1 MLSLTPSIDW
11 WSVLTCTALVGA
23 VHGTAAYFRGRRQ
36 RLRHQRGGEQPASWP
51 GLDSLSTV
59 LPALAPPVVPHPQR
73 DVAGTVASPEYD
85 RVLQLIRTEIAA
97 REAASS
103 ALQVAEDRYRGI
115 FENSVEG
122 IFQTT
127 PDGRYLTANPA
138 LARIYGYHSADE
150 VIAGIGN
157 IQSQLYVDPSR
168 RAEFARLISENDVVT
183 DFESQVYRRDGSIIW
198 ISENARVIRDSYGA
212 VERYEGTVVDIT
224 EKKQLDD
231 WRRQKEQA
239 DAANQAKSTF
249 LARMSHEIRT
259 PLNGVIGMLELLKVT
274 PLDGKQQHHVQI
286 ARTSAG
292 VLLSLINHLLDF
304 SKIEAGKLELE
315 CVEFDLQTLVEDVV
329 EMFGYQAQ
337 VKRLELSAH
346 VLPDVPRIVRGD
358 PERIRQ
364 MLINL
369 VNNALKFTERGEV
382 SIRVSRDPE
391 GNAEHGIL
399 FSIRDTGIGIPAH
412 QIDKLFTPFVQ
423 ADASTTR
430 KYGGTGLGLAICRQL
445 AELMGGVIAVASEVG
460 KGSVF
465 WFRLPLIPVSDS
477 ERRLQSIP
485 NSLSRLRVLAVDDN
499 VTNLTIL
506 HDQLSRWSFRPT
518 LLSDPT
524 KAIEELR
531 RAQIAGDPYRLV
543 ILDHQ
548 MPVLD
553 GEQLARA
560 IRSEPDLARAVLMM
574 LTSADNPLSREQRER
589 VGLAACITK
598 PIRQSRLFDTIISA
612 FHPGLASRPEETPAP
627 LGNVPAV
634 PVPHRGRLLLA
645 EDNEINQLVA
655 VEMLQNAG
663 WDVDVVADGQAA
675 VDAVLR
681 TPYDGVLM
689 DCQMPVMDG
698 LAATQEIRRLET
710 QNCLS
715 AQKSHP
721 LPIIALT
728 ANAST
733 QDRDRCL
740 GAGMVAFVSKPIVVD
755 QMLETLTTYIRP
767 STVSKAKADECA
779 TRTEAMATER
789 RSIQA
794 AAEDRVEFAAS
805 DLCGAPISIDAEPA
819 IVLSELLHRC
829 SGNEGFAVRI
839 LQKFQTKLPSVVR
852 SIADAARDRSYAAC
866 APLAHSLK
874 GSAANVSARVLSA
887 AAADVERWAKQKDE
901 TDPAW
906 FLDQLDREADRLETW
921 LSEYIQSGGQAQ
933 EIVAVGGVVSR
944 EAAGLTASCGEK
956 GGRS

>member
-1 MLSLTPSIDW
+1 MLPSFIPPAIDW
-11 WSVLTCTALVGA
+11 WTVLVGTALVGS
-23 VHGTAAYFRGRRQ
+23 VHTAFGCLRRRASQ
-36 RLRHQRGGEQPASWP
+36 TACASEGEASKRAAS
-51 GLDSLSTV
+51 G
-59 LPALAPPVVPHPQR
+59 AFEPVGP
-73 DVAGTVASPEYD
+73 TEYD
-85 RVLQLIRTEIAA
+85 RILQLIRTEISA
-97 REAASS
+97 REAAAT
-103 ALQVAEDRYRGI
+103 ALVAAEARYKSI

-127 PDGRYLTANPA
+127 PDGRYLAANPA
-138 LARIYGYHSADE
+138 LARIYGYSSPDE

-157 IQSQLYVDPSR
+157 IQSQLYVDSGR
-168 RAEFARLISENDVVT
+168 RAEFARLIADDGVVT

-198 ISENARVIRDSYGA
+198 ISENARIIRGPDGA
-212 VERYEGTVVDIT
+212 IERYEGTVVDIT

-239 DAANQAKSTF
+239 DAANQAKSSF

-304 SKIEAGKLELE
+304 SKIEAGRLELE
-315 CVEFDLQTLVEDVV
+315 SVEFDLQTLVEDVV

-337 VKRLELSAH
+337 VKKLELSAH

-382 SIRVSRDPE
+382 GIRVSRDPE
-391 GNAEHGIL
+391 SASDHGIL
-399 FSIRDTGIGIPAH
+399 FSVRDTGIGIPANH
-412 QIDKLFTPFVQ
+412 IDRLFSPFVQ

-430 KYGGTGLGLAICRQL
+430 KFGGTGLGLAICKQL
-445 AELMGGVIAVASEVG
+445 AELMGGLIAVASEVG

-465 WFRLPLIPVSDS
+465 WFRLPLMPVSDG

-485 NSLSRLRVLAVDDN
+485 SAVSRLRVLAIDDN

-524 KAIEELR
+524 RVIAELR
-531 RAQIAGDPYRLV
+531 RAQVAGDPYRLV
-543 ILDHQ
+543 ILDHK
-548 MPVLD
+548 MPVMD
-553 GEQLARA
+553 GEELALA
-560 IRSEPDLARAVLMM
+560 IRREADLSRTVLMM

-598 PIRQSRLFDTIISA
+598 PIRQSRLFDTIINT
-612 FHPGLASRPEETPAP
+612 FHPGLASRTDDTPGSVLSPDAVRAP
-627 LGNVPAV
+627 F
-634 PVPHRGRLLLA
+634 RGRLLLA

-698 LAATQEIRRLET
+698 LTATFEIRRLEED
-710 QNCLS
+710 NDLS
-715 AQKSHP
+715 AQKTRP

-740 GAGMVAFVSKPIVVD
+740 DSGMVAFVSKPIVVD
-755 QMLETLTTYIRP
+755 QMLATLNDHIRSQAFP
-767 STVSKAKADECA
+767 SKAAATTPVASVKRPGDAVAPAEARTDSPEEEERVPAVQAVFDE
-779 TRTEAMATER
+779 
-789 RSIQA
+789 
-794 AAEDRVEFAAS
+794 
-805 DLCGAPISIDAEPA
+805 EPA
-819 IVLSELLHRC
+819 IHLHELLQRC
-829 SGNEGFAVRI
+829 SGNENFAVRI
-839 LQKFQTKLPSVVR
+839 LQKFQTKLPAVVQG
-852 SIADAARDRSYAAC
+852 IVDAARDRSHALC

-887 AAADVERWAKQKDE
+887 AAAELEQWARRQDSS
-901 TDPAW
+901 DPAW
-906 FLDQLDREADRLETW
+906 FVSRLQGEADRCGEW
-921 LSEYIQSGGQAQ
+921 LGQYIQTGGQVGKISRTNAADL
-933 EIVAVGGVVSR
+933 VASSAADAPCGVKR
-944 EAAGLTASCGEK
+944 LGQ
-956 GGRS
+956 

>member
-1 MLSLTPSIDW
+1 MVSFIPSIDW
-11 WSVLTCTALVGA
+11 WSVLTCTAVVGSL
-23 VHGTAAYFRGRRQ
+23 HGTVTFLRERRRRLAAERAGV
-36 RLRHQRGGEQPASWP
+36 AADWWT
-51 GLDSLSTV
+51 GLDESAAAAV
-59 LPALAPPVVPHPQR
+59 PAPPR
-73 DVAGTVASPEYD
+73 ETAGTIASPEYD
-85 RVLQLIRTEIAA
+85 RILQLIRTEIAA
-97 REAASS
+97 RQAASS
-103 ALQVAEDRYRGI
+103 ALQVAEDRYRSI

-127 PDGRYLTANPA
+127 PDGRYLAANPA
-138 LARIYGYHSADE
+138 LARIYGYDSAEE

-168 RAEFARLISENDVVT
+168 RAEFARILAASDVVT

-198 ISENARVIRDSYGA
+198 ISENARVVRTPLGA
-212 VERYEGTVVDIT
+212 IERYEGTVVDIT
-224 EKKQLDD
+224 ERKQLDE

-239 DAANQAKSTF
+239 DASNQAKSTF

-304 SKIEAGKLELE
+304 SKIEAGRLELE
-315 CVEFDLQTLVEDVV
+315 CVEFDLETLVEDVV

-369 VNNALKFTERGEV
+369 VNNALKFTDRGEV

-391 GNAEHGIL
+391 GNSEHGIL
-399 FSIRDTGIGIPAH
+399 FSIRDTGIGIPSH

-465 WFRLPLIPVSDS
+465 WFRLPLLPVADS

-485 NSLSRLRVLAVDDN
+485 NALSRLRVLAVDDN

-524 KAIEELR
+524 KAIEEMR

-543 ILDHQ
+543 ILDHH

-560 IRSEPDLARAVLMM
+560 IRSEPDLGRAVLMM

-589 VGLAACITK
+589 VGLTACITK
-598 PIRQSRLFDTIISA
+598 PIRQSRLFDTIIDA
-612 FHPGLASRPEETPAP
+612 FHPGLASRAEETPVP
-627 LGNVPAV
+627 LASQPPVPA
-634 PVPHRGRLLLA
+634 PYRGRLLLA

-663 WDVDVVADGQAA
+663 WDVDIVADGQGA
-675 VDAVLR
+675 VDAVQG

-698 LAATQEIRRLET
+698 IAATQEIRRLAAAGSLKPQGGRT
-710 QNCLS
+710 
-715 AQKSHP
+715 

-740 GAGMVAFVSKPIVVD
+740 AAGMVAFVSKPIVVD
-755 QMLETLTTYIRP
+755 QLLETLTTFIPPVKRP
-767 STVSKAKADECA
+767 QSAAPQPPPTPIAVKAERA
-779 TRTEAMATER
+779 TPPTQATPLQ
-789 RSIQA
+789 IP
-794 AAEDRVEFAAS
+794 DPPP
-805 DLCGAPISIDAEPA
+805 LPGAEPA
-819 IVLSELLHRC
+819 VLLTELLQRC

-839 LQKFQTKLPSVVR
+839 LQKFQAKLPAVVR
-852 SIADAARDRSYAAC
+852 RIADAARDRSHAAC
-866 APLAHSLK
+866 APLAHALK
-874 GSAANVSARVLSA
+874 GSAANVSARILSA
-887 AAADVERWAKQKDE
+887 VAADLERWAKDHSDA
-901 TDPAW
+901 DPAW
-906 FLDQLDREADRLETW
+906 YLDQLDREAERFEAW
-921 LSEYIQSGGQAQ
+921 LSSHIRSGGNSPEAPLS
-933 EIVAVGGVVSR
+933 ELAACGV
-944 EAAGLTASCGEK
+944 K
-956 GGRS
+956 GGES